1 MSNLFNILATSQAI
15 ESISLAVSITVI
27 VLLFIT
33 LTSLFYIYYRYY
45 RKCIDN
51 TLEDDP
57 INKELRS
64 EHKKYF
70 NEADVVIADETLTK
84 EEKHQKIEKF
94 SEYLYKRRK
103 TTKVVNGLVN
113 ALLIIFALLV
123 LGITGFSLYAR
134 ASGESFPL
142 GDVQYVIIQ
151 TGSME
156 TKNEDNT
163 YLYDNDLNN
172 QIEALS
178 LIGIEKVTNE
188 DQLELYD
195 IVAYYNDEGKMIVH
209 RIVKIE
215 VEDNQTLYTLR
226 GDANTYSDPQ
236 EIDLTFSE
244 IVGKY
249 NGFQNFPLGISLNY
263 LRSNIGIITLS
274 LAILLIVIY
283 NIFDSILLKR
293 IDERKKV
300 IVVYIEEEID
310 ERIDNSVC
318 ASSKEGILALIAA
331 LNDIIESSE
340 ENEREKRLTFMER
353 LALADEEL
361 IKKYYILRDY
371 LLIHGVK
378 SRVSNSC
385 DTYRLKK
392 VKYVVITIRGKSL
405 VLHLKLDLLP
415 VQMEI
420 LHVKE
425 DKKERYQEV
434 PILFKVK
441 SDLSL
446 KRAKAL
452 IDMCLAD
459 HGVISKDEAP
469 VGDKYNEEEDNMLE
483 EDVLPPEEGETPQ
496 DVVLEEAS
504 VSEDDTAPEVIIS
517 DNIEETDSEI
527 NNIPEEVQETSEVVT
542 EESDSPAEEKP
553 AEEESVT
560 EETTIGGEEDTDMFK
575 KKKHELAES
584 EENDFETAE
593 KPQEE
598 TDLEEDKP
606 LEGEPDQ
613 ERMEEEMARES
624 AFHSPENME
633 ETLEEVES
641 DAEMDEKSQ
650 GDF

>member
-84 EEKHQKIEKF
+84 EETHQKIEKF

-103 TTKVVNGLVN
+103 TAKVVNGLVN

-178 LIGIEKVTNE
+178 LIGIEEVTNE

-263 LRSNIGIITLS
+263 LRSNIGSVLLPYLS
-274 LAILLIVIY
+274 LSY
-283 NIFDSILLKR
+283 
-293 IDERKKV
+293 
-300 IVVYIEEEID
+300 
-310 ERIDNSVC
+310 
-318 ASSKEGILALIAA
+318 
-331 LNDIIESSE
+331 
-340 ENEREKRLTFMER
+340 
-353 LALADEEL
+353 
-361 IKKYYILRDY
+361 
-371 LLIHGVK
+371 
-378 SRVSNSC
+378 
-385 DTYRLKK
+385 
-392 VKYVVITIRGKSL
+392 
-405 VLHLKLDLLP
+405 
-415 VQMEI
+415 
-420 LHVKE
+420 
-425 DKKERYQEV
+425 
-434 PILFKVK
+434 
-441 SDLSL
+441 
-446 KRAKAL
+446 
-452 IDMCLAD
+452 
-459 HGVISKDEAP
+459 
-469 VGDKYNEEEDNMLE
+469 
-483 EDVLPPEEGETPQ
+483 
-496 DVVLEEAS
+496 
-504 VSEDDTAPEVIIS
+504 
-517 DNIEETDSEI
+517 
-527 NNIPEEVQETSEVVT
+527 
-542 EESDSPAEEKP
+542 
-553 AEEESVT
+553 
-560 EETTIGGEEDTDMFK
+560 
-575 KKKHELAES
+575 
-584 EENDFETAE
+584 
-593 KPQEE
+593 
-598 TDLEEDKP
+598 
-606 LEGEPDQ
+606 
-613 ERMEEEMARES
+613 
-624 AFHSPENME
+624 
-633 ETLEEVES
+633 
-641 DAEMDEKSQ
+641 
-650 GDF
+650 